1 MKKISLTVNEKFILE
16 MLDDQT
22 RDSIDKTNR
31 LYNDLPYTF
40 ALNIAGIT
48 DVKVSVNDEPADT
61 KFFDGKISGGRI
73 FQDCYG
79 FARIELVISFS
90 DGTAFNFYSEF
101 LPVFV
106 RDKKL
111 TAAVHAMVRYIYENC
126 ADYLFDG
133 NLKSRI
139 FFDDRLRLAENIA
152 AAYEKNSAYFRANC
166 RCKIEKIPALDN
178 FEKLQTVTPAALQ
191 FIAAHPENLQQ
202 VKSTVGIRIAN
213 RVFQPQKVLTL
224 QNNISRD
231 IYENR
236 AIVSF
241 LQKMLDDLASLR
253 DDYAR
258 RFQHEK
264 ISDGEYE
271 NSARYLFSWAELA
284 LDKISNLRQKFKRL
298 LKIYCDALQ
307 LQPAIFAAPQPTQ
320 IFLSVP
326 RYNQIFLLIRQWLK
340 FSAELDFSRENFMRA
355 IARNWDLYEK
365 YLLLKFCAYLTEFKN
380 FRLKNKF
387 HISYEGVPEQTQIAN
402 TFIFTNGK
410 IRATIYYRPVIYD
423 KLHFDGPKLYR
434 NNSIVWD
441 KETDRS
447 GTYYVPDFV
456 FKIDDGENPARFIIA
471 DAKFSTAANVKKYH
485 LQNFILKYIFSIT
498 PINDY
503 ENISGYRLVY
513 GKCAASDTVQT
524 AYDKQPVS
532 RKIEP
537 SFELVPLM
545 ENISEQNLNL
555 HKILTL

>member
-1 MKKISLTVNEKFILE
+1 MKKYFLHVTPYSRETFTLE
-16 MLDDQT
+16 MLDDST

-31 LYNDLPYTF
+31 LYNDLTYTF
-40 ALNIAGIT
+40 ALNLAGIT

-61 KFFDGKISGGRI
+61 NFFNGKIYCRRI
-73 FQDCYG
+73 FFDCYG
-79 FARIELVISFS
+79 FAQIQLEISFA
-90 DGTAFNFYSEF
+90 DGSKLNFYSEY

-106 RDKKL
+106 RDKNL
-111 TAAVHAMVRYIYENC
+111 TAAVHAMVRYIYDNC
-126 ADYLFDG
+126 AKYLFDG
-133 NLKSRI
+133 DLKSRI
-139 FFDDRLRLAENIA
+139 FLDDRLRLAEKIA
-152 AAYEKNSAYFRANC
+152 AAYDKNSAYFRANC

-202 VKSTVGIRIAN
+202 TKSSAGVRIGN

-241 LQKMLDDLASLR
+241 LQKMLDDLASLH

-258 RFQHEK
+258 RFSHEK

-271 NSARYLFSWAELA
+271 NSARYLFYWAELA

-307 LQPAIFAAPQPTQ
+307 LQPSNFTAPQPTQ

-340 FSAELDFSRENFMRA
+340 LSADLNFFRENFMLA
-355 IARNWDLYEK
+355 IAKNWDLYEK
-365 YLLLKFCAYLTEFKN
+365 YLLLKFFAYLTGFKN
-380 FRLKNKF
+380 FRLQSKF
-387 HISYEGVPEQTQIAN
+387 RIRYPNAHAQTQIAAN
-402 TFIFTNGK
+402 TFILSNGK
-410 IRATIYYRPVIYD
+410 IRAMIYYRPVIYD
-423 KLHFDGPKLYR
+423 KFRADGPKLYR
-434 NNSIVWD
+434 NNSNFGGG
-441 KETDRS
+441 S
-447 GTYYVPDFV
+447 YYVPDFV
-456 FKIDDGENPARFIIA
+456 FKLDDGENPAQIIIA
-471 DAKFSTAANVKKYH
+471 DAKFSTADNVKNFH
-485 LQNFILKYIFSIT
+485 LQDFILKYIFSISPT
-498 PINDY
+498 NQN

-513 GKCAASDTVQT
+513 GKCNASDTAQT
-524 AYDKQPVS
+524 AYDKQLTT
-532 RKIEP
+532 RKISP

-545 ENISEQNLNL
+545 ENISNQNLNL